1 MIPHII
7 KILLALGLAMLIYSI
22 GIPGCSSA
30 HFGSLEEPLSCEEFP
45 TDFNCVSTPKKG
57 LIPEIKK
64 TPAPEKKTPDHSKSV
79 PPPPPPPPPKD
90 YIEFTYDV
98 SLGKK
103 DMIVAVDISS
113 SMAIDQRSFA
123 QQLSPL
129 LNEIKDVDYHLAV
142 ITMDISSSPENPVR
156 NAYYQDGRFIPIGG
170 RIYLRNENLGNR
182 PSQKVIEDFK
192 KAIVRE
198 ETARCDMRQQPRSSG
213 NQYDDFYNKQE
224 SIQCP
229 SHDERG
235 TYALNLAIRN
245 PTYQSFFRP
254 GVDTIVTALT
264 DEDIRSSEE
273 YINQPG
279 HEIYAFEAFDDPKIL
294 LQNFANRFGKT
305 KSISFYPIIIPPG
318 DSACLNEQN
327 RYRNQ
332 GEGTGRGYYGEQ
344 YARLAK
350 AKDPELTQYG
360 NLIKGA
366 VISICDRNYG
376 SQLHRVAVS
385 ARTIRVPLPCG
396 NPESVDLYVDG
407 HKSRVSYRIEGRT
420 LAMDPGKVKLSSKLK
435 VKILCEE

>member
-1 MIPHII
+1 MVHHII

-22 GIPGCSSA
+22 GIPGCSST
-30 HFGSLEEPLSCEEFP
+30 HFGSLEILSCEDFP
-45 TDFNCVSTPKKG
+45 ESFNCVSKPKPG
-57 LIPEIKK
+57 FIPEVKKALDQAKKK
-64 TPAPEKKTPDHSKSV
+64 TDRTEPV
-79 PPPPPPPPPKD
+79 PPPKD
-90 YIEFTYDV
+90 YVESTYEI

-103 DMIVAVDISS
+103 DIIIKVDNSS
-113 SMAIDQRSFA
+113 SMAIEQRSFA
-123 QQLSPL
+123 KQLHPL
-129 LNEIKDVDYHLAV
+129 LNQIKDVDYHLAV
-142 ITMDISSSPENPVR
+142 ITPDISSSPGNPVR
-156 NAYYQDGRFIPIGG
+156 NTYYQDGRFIPIGG
-170 RIYLRNENLGNR
+170 RIYLRNENLGNK

-198 ETARCDMRQQPRSSG
+198 ETTRCDKHQQPRSSG

-245 PTYQSFFRP
+245 KLHQSFFREDAHLM
-254 GVDTIVTALT
+254 VVTLT

-279 HEIYAFEAFDDPKIL
+279 HEIYAFEAFDDPKVL
-294 LQNFANRFGKT
+294 LQNFANRFGKI
-305 KSISFYPIIIPPG
+305 KSVSFHSIIIPPG
-318 DSACLNEQN
+318 DEDCLDEQN

-344 YARLAK
+344 YARLSR

-360 NLIKGA
+360 NLLKGT

-376 SQLHRVAVS
+376 AQLHRVAVF
-385 ARTIRVPLPCG
+385 ANTIRVPLTCG
-396 NPESVDLYVDG
+396 NPKSVGLYVDG
-407 HKSRVSYRIEGRT
+407 HKSRVSYQIEGRT
-420 LAMDPGKVKLSSKLK
+420 LIMNPGKVKLNSKLK
-435 VKILCEE
+435 AKIICEL